1 MIQSMMESF
10 VGGGG
15 TREETSTAERKKSWS
30 ELKGEVCELRRQL
43 ACLSVPVPTS
53 VSFRT
58 LRSDG
63 RTRIYFLSTPSNGWE
78 MTLLYVD
85 LIDG

>member
-10 VGGGG
+10 VGM
-15 TREETSTAERKKSWS
+15 REEVPERKKSWL

-43 ACLSVPVPTS
+43 ACLSIPVPTS

-58 LRSDG
+58 LNEG